1 MKAAATSNPYQDIK
15 ANIEGACQRIA
26 PLWPL
31 KHFVAVNPYFGLRD
45 QPFWQADQTLR
56 KITGEGLTMP
66 RSYYEEQIAN
76 GRIAQEDLDEALKEM
91 HSIWGVTQLKQA
103 MKQRSA
109 SRNVPFPVFA
119 DAMFADD
126 RRDWPGFV
134 VERIS
139 QYCAAYFDEGQAT
152 WSMPWRDGP
161 MYQGWLKFMH
171 FDKSPRMIGLRGIGD
186 AAAALPA
193 AAETAIAW
201 ALKEL
206 SVPFDL
212 TDDYLFAALLSIGG
226 WAGWA
231 RYLRWQAELKGET
244 NQSLRDL
251 LAIRVCWD
259 AILHTTCVDTAVRKQ
274 WRLMLRTQ
282 QNRAIEKPSEHVD
295 AILQSALEIGYQRSL
310 IKSLNE

>member
-1 MKAAATSNPYQDIK
+1 MQTPATIKSYQDIK
-15 ANIEGACQRIA
+15 ANIEKACQRIA

-31 KHFVAVNPYFGLRD
+31 KHFVAVNPYVGLRD
-45 QPFWQADQTLR
+45 QPFWRADQTLR
-56 KITGEGLTMP
+56 KITGKGLTMP
-66 RSYYEEQIAN
+66 RPYYEEQIAN
-76 GRIAQEDLDEALKEM
+76 GRITQEDLDEALKEM
-91 HSIWGVTQLKQA
+91 HSNWSVTQLKQA

-152 WSMPWRDGP
+152 WSMPWRDDP
-161 MYQGWLKFMH
+161 MYQAWLKFMH
-171 FDKSPRMIGLRGIGD
+171 FDKSPRMVGLRGIGE

-193 AAETAIAW
+193 AAETAIAL

-212 TDDYLFAALLSIGG
+212 IDDYLFAAL
-226 WAGWA
+226 
-231 RYLRWQAELKGET
+231 
-244 NQSLRDL
+244 D
-251 LAIRVCWD
+251 
-259 AILHTTCVDTAVRKQ
+259 RK
-274 WRLMLRTQ
+274 
-282 QNRAIEKPSEHVD
+282 SVV
-295 AILQSALEIGYQRSL
+295 
-310 IKSLNE
+310 